1 MEVLIET
8 LDASKPQT
16 KSCFWTQPSSSIF
29 YKQVLSFNVLHC
41 SCSNTIH
48 LILPVLVINIMRHS
62 QFSICENDTSFFK
75 PKAIGFAVAHPLEF
89 ADNSQKCVSDHFC
102 KIIIMKSIV
111 HIGHFICMAKTIKK
125 RKQLQI

>member
-1 MEVLIET
+1 
-8 LDASKPQT
+8 
-16 KSCFWTQPSSSIF
+16 
-29 YKQVLSFNVLHC
+29 
-41 SCSNTIH
+41 
-48 LILPVLVINIMRHS
+48 MRHS

-102 KIIIMKSIV
+102 KTIIMKPIV

-125 RKQLQI
+125 KNYKYKEGRLNQIVSSTSIIMLFEFFMPKT